1 MLTETTHND
10 VHTSAKQRKG
20 LHMCTL
26 THFAHPQNPY
36 VDNSPTLYPLVMR
49 HPQLHCQEAAP
60 LRFQVVLAG
69 NAFFHIKEI
78 STGYVRGFRAD
89 HNEAC
94 ALARSLESRLDA

>member
-26 THFAHPQNPY
+26 THFAHPQLPCSGNPSALFP
-36 VDNSPTLYPLVMR
+36 VA
-49 HPQLHCQEAAP
+49 LHDPDTHLPDHQP
-60 LRFQVVLAG
+60 PRFQVILAG

-78 STGYVRGFRAD
+78 STGHVRGFRGN
-89 HNEAC
+89 HNDAC
-94 ALARSLESRLDA
+94 ALARSLESRS